1 MIRPVST
8 VILPYRAASV
18 GPPLASSVRSTRS
31 HGHWPTD
38 LGGRAGHRDRD
49 WHTGLALASS
59 LPVSEDASGTVTAVT
74 RTRRAKAP
82 DGPGRRTAAGDPD
95 FKGRSLS
102 GCQRAAGDG
111 GDLNF

>member
-1 MIRPVST
+1 MMIRPVST

-49 WHTGLALASS
+49 WHTGLALASR
-59 LPVSEDASGTVTAVT
+59 TVTVT
-74 RTRRAKAP
+74 
-82 DGPGRRTAAGDPD
+82 PGQWHCSDSDSEGEGLRTA
-95 FKGRSLS
+95 
-102 GCQRAAGDG
+102 RAAGRPPEIRILKAG
-111 GDLNF
+111 LYPAASEPPGTAGT